1 VSQLGLTSAVRLL
14 LDHNADVSM
23 RDGDGDNALQCA
35 VFGGAQ
41 LEVVQLLLDFNAE
54 INSRNND
61 GSTPLHHASRTNSGV
76 VRLLLNYGA
85 DAQARNCFGMNAID
99 GVRHLLSQHVT
110 E

>member
-1 VSQLGLTSAVRLL
+1 
-14 LDHNADVSM
+14 M
-23 RDGDGDNALQCA
+23 RDGDGNARHRA

-41 LEVVQLLLDFNAE
+41 LEVVQLLLDFNVE

-61 GSTPLHHASRTNSGV
+61 GSTPLHHAFRTKSDV
-76 VRLLLNYGA
+76 VQLLLNHGA
-85 DAQARNCFGMNAID
+85 DAQARNCFGMIAID